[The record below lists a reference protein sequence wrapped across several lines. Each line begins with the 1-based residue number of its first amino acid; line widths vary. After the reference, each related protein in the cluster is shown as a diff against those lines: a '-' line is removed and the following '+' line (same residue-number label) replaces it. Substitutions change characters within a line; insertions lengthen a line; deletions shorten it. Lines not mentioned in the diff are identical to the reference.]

1 MIDWLQDFQENH
13 YFLKD
18 FGWGEPYDIGT
29 SRQMNFPYMWVT
41 LNESSTISTSTNNKT
56 AIPDYSFTI
65 MFMDKINIQ
74 ENYLDTNG
82 FESDNSAEIVSDC
95 VQYMQDLITNIQQSW
110 SQYGV
115 LISSDVSFYPIVDDT
130 PDKATG
136 IAMSFQLR
144 TRQVN
149 CVIPESPSTI
159 VVQPNDATYATLLT
173 CETLDE
179 CSTFQTYAYTGGTYN
194 SGTTA
199 LTLTSIN
206 NNQIVITGITGGGG
220 SGTSGTS
227 GLGLSSKSGVVLTSD
242 AGWYKIG
249 GGFYRYDVVF
259 TQPFG
264 SNLYTPS
271 VFKSDG
277 AYIDSGIMITGI
289 TSSGFTIQSSLSTL
303 PTPARPYY
311 WSAIAHGETGVAG
324 TSGTSGSSGITPA
337 TTKYY
342 GSFYDT
348 TLQGNSGATSAN
360 TMTFNTTDFAS
371 GVTIVDNSKITF
383 ANTGKYDIQ
392 FSAQFDKTDSGT
404 DDVEVWLSKNGNNV
418 DWSSTSLSL
427 VGNNAKLVA
436 AWNFF
441 VNASAGDYYELK
453 WHSNDLDMRILARAG
468 QSNPSRPEIPSIILT
483 VNQVN

>member
-136 IAMSFQLR
+136 IAMSFLLR

-264 SNLYTPS
+264 
-271 VFKSDG
+271 
-277 AYIDSGIMITGI
+277 
-289 TSSGFTIQSSLSTL
+289 
-303 PTPARPYY
+303 
-311 WSAIAHGETGVAG
+311 
-324 TSGTSGSSGITPA
+324 
-337 TTKYY
+337 
-342 GSFYDT
+342 
-348 TLQGNSGATSAN
+348 
-360 TMTFNTTDFAS
+360 
-371 GVTIVDNSKITF
+371 
-383 ANTGKYDIQ
+383 
-392 FSAQFDKTDSGT
+392 
-404 DDVEVWLSKNGNNV
+404 
-418 DWSSTSLSL
+418 
-427 VGNNAKLVA
+427 
-436 AWNFF
+436 
-441 VNASAGDYYELK
+441 
-453 WHSNDLDMRILARAG
+453 
-468 QSNPSRPEIPSIILT
+468 
-483 VNQVN
+483 